1 MINIPEIG
9 PGNGFSLFE
18 EIHSLGLWH
27 KKKIKGESPLIMEC
41 DFESFQNIADALCMA
56 SPFILRPVKN
66 PFSFL
71 ASSSLSGAGNP
82 CSDPHCCFA
91 RAKALGRFAALY
103 ADTVL
108 IRDPFGDI
116 LHEKDSA
123 KLRLEFSLKLG
134 ILDLLR
140 PEIEAGVV
148 LFAPTHF
155 PLCDDGLKKFNQVE
169 DAIKEGIL
177 RANEQIINRLLEH
190 LEVKVEGTDKYNY
203 LSISGTENF
212 VPHEGIDVVPINRR
226 SQLLRS
232 KRRQKLSKDDV
243 REVIQTYILDPALID
258 LQYRHIINWL
268 YDVRYITDRPVDADL
283 LRAMGEN
290 VNLQLNQLSTKA
302 SHPLPFID
310 GLDTKTLLKLREEEG
325 EAFQVYR
332 DRVRT
337 LVEQSTLSDLEFK
350 EAFRD
355 LVQPELNQID
365 KAVASVRKMVKREM
379 REKLIFGTG
388 MVTIGLAAGAVTPE
402 IGAIVAAMSG
412 AKFGSGLLSNI
423 NTLLSEPAK
432 ARENDFFYLWKARE
446 LGNRKN
452 AEQGHTL

>member
-1 MINIPEIG
+1 MTDIPEIG
-9 PGNGFSLFE
+9 PGNGCSLFE
-18 EIHSLGLWH
+18 EIDSLGLWH
-27 KKKIKGESPLIMEC
+27 EKKVNGESPWISEC
-41 DFESFQNIADALCMA
+41 DFDSFQNVADALCMV

-82 CSDPHCCFA
+82 CFDPHCCFA

-116 LHEKDSA
+116 LHERDSA
-123 KLRLEFSLKLG
+123 KLRLEFALKLG
-134 ILDLLR
+134 VLDLLR

-155 PLCDDGLKKFNQVE
+155 PLCEDGIKKFNQVE
-169 DAIKEGIL
+169 DAIEERVL
-177 RANEQIINRLLEH
+177 SANEQIINHLIEH

-203 LSISGTENF
+203 LSIRGTENF
-212 VPHEGIDVVPINRR
+212 VPHEGIDVVPIN
-226 SQLLRS
+226 SQSRL
-232 KRRQKLSKDDV
+232 KRGQKLSEEEV
-243 REVIQTYILDPALID
+243 REAIQTWILDPALID

-283 LRAMGEN
+283 LRVMGEK
-290 VNLQLNQLSTKA
+290 VGLQLNQLNAKA

-310 GLDTKTLLKLREEEG
+310 GLDTKTLLKLRKEEG

-337 LVEQSTLSDLEFK
+337 LVEQSSLSVLEFK

-379 REKLIFGTG
+379 RKKLIFGTG
-388 MVTIGLAAGAVTPE
+388 MVTIGLAAGVVTPE
-402 IGAIVAAMSG
+402 IGAIVAAMGG
-412 AKFGSGLLSNI
+412 AKFGSDLLSNI
-423 NTLLSEPAK
+423 NMLLSEPAK
-432 ARENDFFYLWKARE
+432 ARENDFFFLWKARE

-452 AEQGHTL
+452 AEQRHSH